1 LALGQGDLVK
11 RIILMAVLGV
21 GLALPALAHA
31 VAATQPIYFW
41 SSTAD
46 AVSVPKGALAQGN
59 ARVIRPSVIGMLADG
74 SWTIDNLRWSG
85 WGGRVARATG
95 ISNASNAIP
104 NAAQGKRIK
113 RPANVMLTNPG
124 RFEGHEVYRCFTL
137 TVPTFPA
144 SDERLCLRDRAGY
157 HYFESTAAHL
167 DDFLSPDRKVWC
179 DMSSSPIFC
188 ATGGGSLA
196 GSDGSPAQRLA
207 TLSSTGRLTTC
218 FVAVPSVS
226 ADCLQNWDSGAPV
239 LRDGQESESGGF
251 RCSSAAN
258 GITCIVLAG
267 HGANKG
273 FVITAGGVAR
283 VGSVTSAP
291 SVAASVAND
300 AAKWQ
305 AIAARAGFPVYRPTQ
320 TLGLTLSGLTLSTS
334 GCLIAGYESP
344 RSRNG
349 PQFGF
354 DEPGDSESC
363 GQPGIAN
370 QVAAASINGIKVE
383 VLVQC
388 GTVPKCTVK
397 DGVRNGFLLFVPERT
412 PKHYFIQLQ
421 SKHMSL
427 ARFLQVAKSFT
438 KVTR

>member
-31 VAATQPIYFW
+31 AAATQPIYFW

-46 AVSVPKGALAQGN
+46 AVSVPKGALPQGN

-74 SWTIDNLRWSG
+74 SWTIDHLRWSG
-85 WGGRVARATG
+85 WGAGVARATG

-113 RPANVMLTNPG
+113 RPANVTLSDPG

-144 SDERLCLRDRAGY
+144 SDERLCLKDRAGY
-157 HYFESTAAHL
+157 RYFESTAAHL

-188 ATGGGSLA
+188 ATGGGSPA
-196 GSDGSPAQRLA
+196 GSDGSPA
-207 TLSSTGRLTTC
+207 
-218 FVAVPSVS
+218 
-226 ADCLQNWDSGAPV
+226 QNWDSGAPV
-239 LRDGQESESGGF
+239 LRDGQETESGGF

-273 FVITAGGVAR
+273 FVISAGGVER
-283 VGSVTSAP
+283 VGSVTSGA

-300 AAKWQ
+300 ATKWQ
-305 AIAARAGFPVYRPTQ
+305 AIARRAGFPVYRPTQ
-320 TLGLTLSGLTLSTS
+320 TLGLKLAGLTLSTS
-334 GCLIAGYESP
+334 GCLIAGYDNP

-427 ARFLQVAKSFT
+427 TRFLKVAKSFT
-438 KVTR
+438 NVTP

>member
-31 VAATQPIYFW
+31 VAVTQPIYFW

-46 AVSVPKGALAQGN
+46 AVSVPKEALPQGN

-74 SWTIDNLRWSG
+74 SWDIDHLRWSD
-85 WGGRVARATG
+85 WGGGVARATG
-95 ISNASNAIP
+95 ISNASNGIP
-104 NAAQGKRIK
+104 NEAQGRRIK
-113 RPANVMLTNPG
+113 KPANVILSDPG

-144 SDERLCLRDRAGY
+144 SDEQLCLKDRAGY
-157 HYFESTAAHL
+157 FYFESTAAHF

-196 GSDGSPAQRLA
+196 GSDGSPAQRRA
-207 TLSSTGRLTTC
+207 TLSNTGRVTTC
-218 FVAVPSVS
+218 FVAVPSIS
-226 ADCLQNWDSGAPV
+226 SDCLQNWDSGAPV
-239 LRDGQESESGGF
+239 LRDGQETESGAF
-251 RCSSAAN
+251 RCSSAIN

-273 FVITAGGVAR
+273 FVISASGVAR
-283 VGSVTSAP
+283 VG
-291 SVAASVAND
+291 ASVANNG
-300 AAKWQ
+300 ANWQ
-305 AIAARAGFPVYRPTQ
+305 TIARRAGFPVYRPTQ
-320 TLGLTLSGLTLSTS
+320 TLGLTRTGLTLSTS
-334 GCLIAGYESP
+334 GCLIASYDDP

-349 PQFGF
+349 QQFGF
-354 DEPGDSESC
+354 DEPGASQSC

-388 GTVPKCTVK
+388 RAFPKCTIN
-397 DGVRNGFLLFVPERT
+397 DGVTNGFLLFVPERR
-412 PKHYFIQLQ
+412 PKNYTIQLQ

-427 ARFLQVAKSFT
+427 AHFLKVAESFT
-438 KVTR
+438 KVTQ